1 VRRADELAARRRV
14 LLAQCD
20 AQRAE
25 LEYRFSHLSP
35 GRWARAA
42 AAGIAGGGVRRVV
55 GRHPLAWVALLGSF
69 LVLGRTREVLT
80 LILWARSALSL
91 VSRATQIL
99 SLVGSLRRTRARSR
113 S

>member
-1 VRRADELAARRRV
+1 VRRADELAARRRA

-25 LEYRFSHLSP
+25 LEYRFAHLRP

-42 AAGIAGGGVRRVV
+42 AVGIAGGGLRRVV
-55 GRHPLAWVALLGSF
+55 GRHPLAWIALLGSF

-80 LILWARSALSL
+80 LILWARSALSV
-91 VSRATQIL
+91 VSRATRVMG
-99 SLVGSLRRTRARSR
+99 LVGSLRRTRARAR